1 MLAAAEPLAKEHG
14 AERVHVLAAD
24 VATVEGREAL
34 VAKAIALWGG
44 ALDGLVNNVGTN
56 IRKPVAESTDAEYET
71 MVSTNQTS
79 AYYMC
84 KACLPLLRKS
94 ERASIVNVASLAG
107 LRSSGTGVI
116 YAMTK
121 AAMIHMS
128 EAMACEWAAYGIRVN
143 AVAPWM
149 ARTPLL
155 EAAVAKDPSQLDKV
169 CEATPLGSLGEPSDT
184 AGAVAFLC
192 MPAAAYVT
200 GQCLAID
207 GGVAAQGYRGP
218 CIAAHSEKPS
228 TNGERKRIPDAPPP
242 QSTPVVD

>member
-94 ERASIVNVASLAG
+94 ERAALLTLPHSPGCARRARAS
-107 LRSSGTGVI
+107 
-116 YAMTK
+116 
-121 AAMIHMS
+121 
-128 EAMACEWAAYGIRVN
+128 
-143 AVAPWM
+143 
-149 ARTPLL
+149 
-155 EAAVAKDPSQLDKV
+155 
-169 CEATPLGSLGEPSDT
+169 
-184 AGAVAFLC
+184 
-192 MPAAAYVT
+192 
-200 GQCLAID
+200 
-207 GGVAAQGYRGP
+207 
-218 CIAAHSEKPS
+218 S
-228 TNGERKRIPDAPPP
+228 TR
-242 QSTPVVD
+242 